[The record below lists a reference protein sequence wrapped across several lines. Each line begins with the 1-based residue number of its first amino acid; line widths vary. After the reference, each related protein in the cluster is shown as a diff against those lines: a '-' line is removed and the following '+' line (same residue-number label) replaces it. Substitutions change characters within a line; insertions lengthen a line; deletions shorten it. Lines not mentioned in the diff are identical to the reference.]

1 MYAQSGDEYGDKAKT
16 VASDYI
22 NEYGNDLSSEERKA
36 LNTIIYGTEAGLDT
50 YDSIADIPM
59 ETLVNSFDFL
69 NGYMDGLN
77 HIENQIT
84 YTLDNNN

>member
-1 MYAQSGDEYGDKAKT
+1 MSLENICIEYFNNN
-16 VASDYI
+16 SDSI
-22 NEYGNDLSSEERKA
+22 NDDVKKA